1 MTLPSVPLSVLD
13 LAPVPQGSTPADA
26 LRNTTALARHTE
38 RLGFNR
44 YWLAEHHNMTGIAS
58 AATAVVIGHVAAA
71 TSSIRV
77 GAGGIMLPNHAPLVI
92 AEQFGTLES
101 LFPGRIDLGL
111 GRAPG
116 TDQRT
121 ARALRRNLASS
132 DDSFPQD
139 VAELQFYFAPP
150 QANQPVRA
158 VPGAGLDVP
167 IWLLGSSLYSAEL
180 AAHLGLPFAFASH
193 FAPRF
198 LMQAIDLYRSRFR
211 PSATLDEPYVMVGA
225 NAIGADSDDEAQFLL
240 RSLRLRFAAMARGVR
255 GTLPPPEDF
264 RESDWTAAELA
275 FADESLS
282 CAAVGATSSMATQ
295 LSALVAQTGAD
306 EMILTAQIFDHQ
318 ARLHSYEVLAQA
330 WGLAPLGASR
340 S

>member
-1 MTLPSVPLSVLD
+1 
-13 LAPVPQGSTPADA
+13 
-26 LRNTTALARHTE
+26 
-38 RLGFNR
+38 
-44 YWLAEHHNMTGIAS
+44 
-58 AATAVVIGHVAAA
+58 
-71 TSSIRV
+71 
-77 GAGGIMLPNHAPLVI
+77 
-92 AEQFGTLES
+92 
-101 LFPGRIDLGL
+101 
-111 GRAPG
+111 
-116 TDQRT
+116 
-121 ARALRRNLASS
+121 
-132 DDSFPQD
+132 
-139 VAELQFYFAPP
+139 
-150 QANQPVRA
+150 
-158 VPGAGLDVP
+158 VP

-211 PSATLDEPYVMVGA
+211 PSAALDNPYVMVGA

-240 RSLRLRFAAMARGVR
+240 RSLRLRFAAMARGMR

-264 RESDWTAAELA
+264 KENDWTAAELA

-282 CAAVGATSSMATQ
+282 CAAVGASTSMAAQ

-306 EMILTAQIFDHQ
+306 EMILTAQIFDHR

-330 WGLAPLGASR
+330 WGLAPLGASE